1 MSADTIKVVITSKEP
16 FTTIMPVKYEVLLK
30 VSPEF
35 MNEPDKIMSMEQKA
49 EIISQRIKEEF
60 IKLLTF

>member
-1 MSADTIKVVITSKEP
+1 
-16 FTTIMPVKYEVLLK
+16 MPVKYEVLLK